1 MFPSKTL
8 FTRVQENFWMDEFL
22 TRATRLHE
30 TVQILLKKAEPS
42 VYTSPTHHRQVTK
55 HEAFIAQTVQK
66 GARFVYLHDSA
77 SVEPYRSKISPI
89 SN

>member
-8 FTRVQENFWMDEFL
+8 FTRVQENFGMDEFL

-42 VYTSPTHHRQVTK
+42 VYTSPTHHRQV
-55 HEAFIAQTVQK
+55 
-66 GARFVYLHDSA
+66 
-77 SVEPYRSKISPI
+77 
-89 SN
+89 N